1 MCEKYQLLTAE
12 SITLIIGLYFLIRCW
27 FGFKKKPDM
36 RIDEIPDEWV
46 RNRCRNTEKMQKY
59 FSLVGCVLGALL
71 TLISLF
77 YILHTCFFTIP
88 QETKAIFNSGWITL
102 PLFFSLL
109 FAILT
114 LSGYNLTS
122 DNKVIYKHYKKF
134 NFQHLADWSDNG
146 KDYEGFQA
154 GLFIGSRIKGY
165 QWISIGSLLLLYLSI
180 SLFFISLLDIKSGYA
195 YYLTICELVF

>member
-1 MCEKYQLLTAE
+1 MYEKYQLLTAE
-12 SITLIIGLYFLIRCW
+12 SITLIIGLYFFIRCW

-46 RNRCRNTEKMQKY
+46 KNRCRKTEKMQKY
-59 FSLVGCVLGALL
+59 FSLAGCVLGALL

-88 QETKAIFNSGWITL
+88 QETKAMFNSGWITL
-102 PLFFSLL
+102 TFFVSLFSAFFSFWYDFRGYSKRIL
-109 FAILT
+109 FNYKENNFSELNSWEYTVKMAFIRMESHWIQMQHITYGAI
-114 LSGYNLTS
+114 
-122 DNKVIYKHYKKF
+122 F
-134 NFQHLADWSDNG
+134 
-146 KDYEGFQA
+146 
-154 GLFIGSRIKGY
+154 
-165 QWISIGSLLLLYLSI
+165 LLYLSL

>member
-88 QETKAIFNSGWITL
+88 QETKAMFNSGWITL
-102 PLFFSLL
+102 PLFLSLL

-114 LSGYNLTS
+114 LSGYNLNS
-122 DNKVIYKHYKKF
+122 DNKVIYGYYKKF
-134 NFQHLADWSDNG
+134 NFQPLINWSNNG
-146 KDYEGFQA
+146 KDYEGIRSIW
-154 GLFIGSRIKGY
+154 FIERTMKEY
-165 QWISIGSLLLLYLSI
+165 QWFAVGGSFLLYLSI